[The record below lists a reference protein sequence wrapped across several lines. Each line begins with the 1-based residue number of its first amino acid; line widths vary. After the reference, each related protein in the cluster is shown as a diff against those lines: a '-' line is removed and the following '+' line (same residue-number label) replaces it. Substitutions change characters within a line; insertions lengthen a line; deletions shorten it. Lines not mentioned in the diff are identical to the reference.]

1 LRGAELAGY
10 GLILGFEG
18 DLKVRAFVVL
28 VWKRRFFGS
37 RKDFAELVESK
48 PLVEG
53 WGTRF
58 LAKTSILVRE
68 QVLRLRKV

>member
-1 LRGAELAGY
+1 LAGY

-18 DLKVRAFVVL
+18 DLKVPICGVGLEAKIL
-28 VWKRRFFGS
+28 CS
-37 RKDFAELVESK
+37 RKDFAEVVESK
-48 PLVEG
+48 PAPLVEG